1 MSVVLKGGDA
11 TEVIEV
17 ATSQLTEHSMQ
28 SELSPNMNEKAWRS
42 FVAGIATNGIL
53 QPIVAT
59 RGFRVI
65 DGKHRLRAAK
75 ELGIESVRVIFEDI
89 PEDDIAKYIME
100 TKLSRD
106 DLKKGQKAAI
116 VINLYYEEE
125 RQKARERQREN
136 AELLNEKLGRKTNS
150 PKMEDSSSEGETAQI
165 LAKKAGIGKSS
176 MYMLLEVKR
185 RRPDLYAKVFDGSYS
200 IGKAHAEMKR
210 DEQPTEV
217 ISATP
222 IEAERKRIEEFSAKE
237 STLPQIDDSQPAH
250 ELNNRLVQM
259 RKKAL
264 SLTVEVLD
272 ESEKM
277 NEAKPEVRDSA
288 RSQLLTLTRSC
299 VLALGQTADSD
310 DDAEVL
316 AVINELL
323 NKLSGGK

>member
-1 MSVVLKGGDA
+1 MVEQNVIKGGGA
-11 TEVIEV
+11 SQVIEV
-17 ATSQLTEHSMQ
+17 ATSQLTEHSIQ
-28 SELSPNMNEKAWRS
+28 SELSPNMNEKAWLV
-42 FVAGIATNGIL
+42 FKAGIATNGIL

-75 ELGIESVRVIFEDI
+75 ELGIESVRVVFEDI
-89 PEDDIAKYIME
+89 PEDDIATYITE
-100 TKLSRD
+100 TKLGRD

-116 VINLYYEEE
+116 LINLYYEDERKKAEE
-125 RQKARERQREN
+125 RMRLGKAIDPT
-136 AELLNEKLGRKTNS
+136 EKIQGG
-150 PKMEDSSSEGETAQI
+150 SEGEVAEI
-165 LAKKAGIGKSS
+165 IARKVGISSRNVYFLLA
-176 MYMLLEVKR
+176 VKR
-185 RRPDLYAKVFDGSYS
+185 NRQDLYAKVFDGSYS

-210 DEQPTEV
+210 DEQPQEQPQEN
-217 ISATP
+217 P
-222 IEAERKRIEEFSAKE
+222 IESERKRIKE
-237 STLPQIDDSQPAH
+237 LAEHESSLPQIDESRPAH

-277 NEAKPEVRDSA
+277 NEAKPEVKESA

-323 NKLSGGK
+323 NKLSGGN